1 MSAVIAEPIRTVID
15 RVKSVVQGD
24 PRSRLD
30 AAINDVTRLQGEL
43 QRIGAEVAGRKFRL
57 LGLCAKNMPPLSV
70 ASSVMSA
77 DPQESWREFVR
88 QHPEWRS
95 VLKKACQIHL
105 GIAELAHNAAE
116 RRTREELADDES
128 FSESE
133 IQSHPRLRRA
143 ARRKAL
149 WTGLTAQCE
158 KEKDGA
164 ALWVRVT
171 KHLQ

>member
-1 MSAVIAEPIRTVID
+1 MCAIAEPIRTVID
-15 RVKSVVQGD
+15 RVKSAVQDD
-24 PRSRLD
+24 PPSRLD
-30 AAINDVTRLQGEL
+30 VAINDVTRLQGEL
-43 QRIGAEVAGRKFRL
+43 QRIGAEVAGRKFQL
-57 LGLCAKNMPPLSV
+57 LGKCAANLPPLSV

-88 QHPEWRS
+88 QHPEWRAA
-95 VLKKACQIHL
+95 LKEACQLRL

-116 RRTREELADDES
+116 RRTRAELSDES

-143 ARRKAL
+143 ARRKVL
-149 WTGLTAQCE
+149 WTGLTSQCE

-171 KHLQ
+171 RKLL